1 MDSDAAQEQE
11 RKGGEDE
18 SENIKLRMSALDRL
32 EKASEDSLF
41 GQGLKVLDNSVE
53 TFTFGAWSLL
63 GNAWKGSSR
72 LVSRY
77 GVLFLHLRSGAFTSS
92 LGGLTEKDIIQ
103 RATDRLETIHSE
115 CIHLKPMC
123 AVFWLFLSY
132 EERHLFVSI
141 VKKKGNATKDLHMYQ
156 IYFTFPTRLDF
167 LIKIVHIII
176 SGISDVIEAYL
187 TVIQRLTSDKQVGLP
202 HTSVQEKANVITNH
216 FRAGQTSAVEKIQ
229 DGVHYLTYVVLST
242 SMPTV

>member
-77 GVLFLHLRSGAFTSS
+77 GVLFLHLRRVLEKGPVNQQADKEEIEEVTFDRFTSS

-115 CIHLKPMC
+115 CIHVIRYKAQSMTGDM
-123 AVFWLFLSY
+123 
-132 EERHLFVSI
+132 ETVSNSFI
-141 VKKKGNATKDLHMYQ
+141 T
-156 IYFTFPTRLDF
+156 
-167 LIKIVHIII
+167 
-176 SGISDVIEAYL
+176 GISDVIEAYL
-187 TVIQRLTSDKQVGLP
+187 TVIQSLSSDKQVGLP

-216 FRAGQTSAVEKIQ
+216 FRAGQISAVEKIQ

>member
-77 GVLFLHLRSGAFTSS
+77 GVLFLHLRRVLEKGPVNQQADKEEIEEVTFDRKKAKLLAEQKSLYNAKLLQVQQFFS
-92 LGGLTEKDIIQ
+92 LGTIVEENGVDPDI
-103 RATDRLETIHSE
+103 
-115 CIHLKPMC
+115 
-123 AVFWLFLSY
+123 
-132 EERHLFVSI
+132 
-141 VKKKGNATKDLHMYQ
+141 GN
-156 IYFTFPTRLDF
+156 
-167 LIKIVHIII
+167 
-176 SGISDVIEAYL
+176 VIETTAGDND
-187 TVIQRLTSDKQVGLP
+187 TEMKRLCDS
-202 HTSVQEKANVITNH
+202 SVK
-216 FRAGQTSAVEKIQ
+216 RAADIAAG
-229 DGVHYLTYVVLST
+229 
-242 SMPTV
+242 